1 MGQKKKEVS
10 TTDVQIKFSGVDVDL
25 APLAELQGVFD
36 NLIGTVARG
45 CGRLYRPLEKVLN
58 AKADRKVA
66 NEKIDQEIE
75 IYRKVSDL
83 RSAVSLQADNG
94 HPSASVTERAL
105 SRFAD
110 DLERKQR
117 NRESV
122 VEDAILLLAEQPP
135 ARDTSDKTDLDW
147 VDEFFLLAENIGQP
161 EIRGFWAKILATEIA
176 APGSVS
182 RQTIQ
187 VLRLVSPQTAQ
198 RFSHF
203 CRISMRTNSGVI
215 VIHPSVFALQNI
227 GPLTDYGVTYDDLFD
242 FESAGLIRSAQTM
255 MVNYADEPEPP
266 ERVDLGGRMAE
277 ISWPGNQIQMIRFT
291 LPGTEIRNSLPLEPM
306 QEYADVLTKYHGGRL
321 KFQWAS

>member
-1 MGQKKKEVS
+1 MVRKSKKVS
-10 TTDVQIKFSGVDVDL
+10 TTDVQIKLSGIDVDL

-36 NLIGTVARG
+36 NLINTIARG
-45 CGRLYRPLEKVLN
+45 CGRLYRPWEKVRN

-66 NEKIDQEIE
+66 NENVDQDIE
-75 IYRKVSDL
+75 IYKKLNDL
-83 RSAVSLQADNG
+83 RSIILLHADSGNR
-94 HPSASVTERAL
+94 PASVADRAL

-122 VEDAILLLAEQPP
+122 VEDAVLLLAEQPP
-135 ARDTSDKTDLDW
+135 TRDTGDKTDLDW
-147 VDEFFLLAENIGQP
+147 VDEFFSLAENIGQP
-161 EIRGFWAKILATEIA
+161 EIRGFWAKILATEIG

-187 VLRLVSPQTAQ
+187 VLRLISPQTAQ

-203 CRISMRTNSGVI
+203 CRISMRTNGGVI
-215 VIHPSVFALQNI
+215 VIHPHVFAFQNI
-227 GPLTDYGVTYDDLFD
+227 GPLEDYGVTYEDLFD

-255 MVNYADEPEPP
+255 MVNYANELEPP
-266 ERVDLGGRMAE
+266 EKVNLGGRAAE
-277 ISWPGNQIQMIRFT
+277 VSWPGTQIQMMRFT
-291 LPGTEIRNSLPLEPM
+291 LPGAEIRNSLPLEPV
-306 QEYADVLTKYHGGRL
+306 QEYVEALTKYHGGSL